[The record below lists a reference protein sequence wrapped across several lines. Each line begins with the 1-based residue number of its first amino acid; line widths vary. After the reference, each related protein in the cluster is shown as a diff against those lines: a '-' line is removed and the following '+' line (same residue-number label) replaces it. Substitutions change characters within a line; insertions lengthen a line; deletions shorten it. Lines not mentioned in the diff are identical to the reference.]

1 MENGVMETAGAINR
15 GDLWLVIIGL
25 GLGSFAL
32 RFVFIGLI
40 GNRPMPEWVLRHLR
54 YTAVAILP
62 AIVAP
67 LVAWPAA
74 TEGHLDPARFIA
86 AMVTLIAG
94 IYLRNTLVA
103 ILGGAAT
110 LYLMLWLV
118 G

>member
-1 MENGVMETAGAINR
+1 METVGTIDHV
-15 GDLWLVIIGL
+15 DLWIVIIGL

-40 GNRPMPEWVLRHLR
+40 GDRPMPEWVLRHLR

-74 TEGHLDPARFIA
+74 TEGQLDPARLIA
-86 AMVTLIAG
+86 ALVTVIAG
-94 IYLRNTLVA
+94 IYLRNTLIA